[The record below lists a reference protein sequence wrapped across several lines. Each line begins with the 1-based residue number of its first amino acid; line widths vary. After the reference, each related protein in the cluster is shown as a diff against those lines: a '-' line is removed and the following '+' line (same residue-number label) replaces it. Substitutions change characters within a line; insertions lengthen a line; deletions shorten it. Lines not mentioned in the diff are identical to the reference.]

1 MKIKKN
7 FFYDLLA
14 KNISLFN
21 NKKQNRR
28 ISAQPQ
34 HSRLPSTNGND
45 VNYIF
50 SS

>member
-21 NKKQNRR
+21 NKKTKSENFR
-28 ISAQPQ
+28 A
-34 HSRLPSTNGND
+34 TTT
-45 VNYIF
+45 F
-50 SS
+50 SPALNKRQ